1 MFHVLTITY
10 EQPQALVD
18 RVRPAHVDW
27 VRTQVKA
34 GRLILAG
41 RLESGDG
48 GILVTSNLSVDEVD
62 AMVADDPFCLAGV
75 ARYDRVS
82 FQATL
87 RGGGL

>member
-10 EQPQALVD
+10 EKPPELVD
-18 RVRPAHVDW
+18 EVRPAHVEW
-27 VRTQVKA
+27 VRALVDA

-41 RLESGDG
+41 RLEAGG
-48 GILVTSNLSVDEVD
+48 GILVTSDLRVDEVD
-62 AMVADDPFCLAGV
+62 EMVAEDPYRLAGV